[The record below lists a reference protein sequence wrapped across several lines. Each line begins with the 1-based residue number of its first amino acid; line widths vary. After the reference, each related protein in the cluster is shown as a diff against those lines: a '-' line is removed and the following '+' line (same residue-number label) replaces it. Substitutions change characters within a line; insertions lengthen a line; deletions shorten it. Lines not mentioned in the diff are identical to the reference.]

1 MVGVKSA
8 NIKADR
14 ISEMVRV
21 IKSNPHVTTT
31 QLARMFSVT
40 SSTICGWKKKAGIVL
55 DKT

>member
-21 IKSNPHVTTT
+21 IKANPYVTST
-31 QLARMFSVT
+31 QLAKMFSVT
-40 SSTICGWKKKAGIVL
+40 SSTISIWKKKAGL
-55 DKT
+55 NTGK

>member
-21 IKSNPHVTTT
+21 IKANPQVTTT

-40 SSTICGWKKKAGIVL
+40 SSTICGWKKKAGLNIE
-55 DKT
+55 K